1 MINRIIYY
9 SIHHKF
15 MVLLLL
21 AAIIGG
27 GLYSMRNINV
37 DSTPDITDN
46 QVQVITSSP
55 NLSTLDIEQF
65 VTYPVELAM
74 ANLPGVEDIRSVSR
88 FGLSVV
94 TVVFREDMGTY
105 LPRQLVK
112 EKLDEVE
119 EQIPEGF
126 GKPEMGPITTGL
138 GEIFQYTLHP
148 KDTTKYTPQ
157 ELRTMQDWVVKRQ
170 LSMIPGVVEVNSF
183 GGSIKQYEIA
193 LSSEQLNARHVTMR
207 EVFDALSKNNV
218 NTGGAYIEKEHMASF
233 IRGEGLVKNIDDIKQ
248 IVVKHEGGVPVL
260 ISDVAEDVRFGHQI
274 RYGAFTQDGHEAVGG
289 MILMLKG
296 ANSDKV
302 VTAVKARLQEVQKS
316 LPSDI
321 EIKPFLDRSNLI
333 ERTTSTIARNLIEGA
348 LIVIF
353 VLVLLMGSLR
363 GGIITASVIPLSLL
377 FAFILMYLFG
387 VSANLMSLGA
397 IDFGI
402 IVDGAVIIVEGIVHK
417 IEKAKGQDMN
427 RISYESATIMMHSA
441 FFGQL
446 IILIVFTPILFL
458 TGVSGKMFQPM
469 AYTFAFAVLG
479 ALILCLTYVPV
490 ASALLLHPTR
500 HEQSQLA
507 RLEKRLKQLS
517 EHIMQH
523 IQDTYTPLLRLSL
536 VHKRFVLGAAFGLF
550 VLSAIVFGRMGGEF
564 IPELDEGD
572 IAMQTFLRPGSS
584 LTETILRE
592 EEVERLLLE
601 QFPDEIKTV
610 CARIGVAD
618 IPTDPMGFDYTDSFI
633 ILEKDKSKWTKA
645 SSKEELI
652 ERMLEVLKTLPGLNY
667 SFSQPVALRFN
678 ELLTGVREDIAVK
691 VYGEDLDTLNIIG
704 EKMVNI
710 ISKID
715 GAEDVALERT
725 TGLPQIT
732 IRYDRQRL
740 ARYGLDID
748 KLNNYVSAAFA
759 GAKAG
764 VIFEGE
770 KRFDMV
776 IRLDQH
782 ERQSIDNIQNL
793 YVDLAGGSLIPLK
806 EVADI
811 SYEPGPMQISRDRAS
826 RRIYV
831 GVNVRGRDVQSLVDE
846 IQQAFNHQLSLPT
859 GYHITYGGEFQNLED
874 ARQRLTIVIPIALLL
889 IFVLL
894 YFALRSVRQALM
906 IYIAVPLATI
916 GGILAL
922 TLRGMPFSISAGVG
936 FIVLFGVAV
945 LNGLVLINRF
955 NALHQQGV
963 SNINERIITGTRE
976 RLRPILLTATAAMLG
991 FLPMAVSNSAGAEVQ
1006 RPLATVVIGGLFT
1019 ATVLTLI
1026 IIPILYA
1033 LEEKMSNTQMNK
1045 HIVTAMA
1052 VVVLLCLP
1060 TTMKAQQTISLEQ
1073 AQQMAIQNYPSIRA
1087 AHLNAKSQQALT
1099 KSAFDLGETEVS
1111 TGGEEIGK
1119 GNEATYTLIAV
1130 RQNLDILSIGT
1141 KKRFL
1146 HQQAKVAK
1154 AEAKVTERE
1163 LMREVGIDYANAIV
1177 AHQRMLVYERLDSV
1191 YRDFEQA
1198 AKLRYE
1204 TEATSKLEY
1213 INAQQQL
1220 RQAVLLLNEARLD
1233 EQMALQN
1240 LNRWLGQDANYEPA
1254 YDALQSLSANQQVS
1268 SDQHPNILLAQ
1279 ERVKLA
1285 EMQTKTDK
1293 ADYLPKFYLQG
1304 GTQKIGDKTGYWTY
1318 EVGISMPL
1326 FSTARSAKTQAG
1338 KLQQEAE
1345 KARQAHTQLQLSNEL
1360 KRLSNNNEKW
1370 QQQLQY
1376 YREMELPLAEEQ
1388 QRVAIESYRQGA
1400 IDYMAFI
1407 NNMKEVAKVQ
1417 LDYWNTYGEY
1427 LNNKMNLRYY

>member
-138 GEIFQYTLHP
+138 GEIFQYTLQP

-193 LSSEQLNARHVTMR
+193 LSSEQLNARHVTMQ

-260 ISDVAEDVRFGHQI
+260 INDVAEDVRFGHQV

-302 VTAVKARLQEVQKS
+302 VTAVKARMQEVQKS
-316 LPSDI
+316 LPADI

-353 VLVLLMGSLR
+353 VLVLLMGSIR
-363 GGIITASVIPLSLL
+363 GGIITASVIPLALL
-377 FAFILMYLFG
+377 FAFILMHLFG

-417 IEKAKGQDMN
+417 IEKAKGQDMDCV
-427 RISYESATIMMHSA
+427 SYESATTMMHSA

-490 ASALLLHPTR
+490 ASALLLRPTR
-500 HEQSQLA
+500 NEQSRLA
-507 RLEKRLKQLS
+507 RLEYRLKLLS
-517 EHIMQH
+517 EHVMQH
-523 IQDTYTPLLRLSL
+523 FQNAYTPLLRLSL
-536 VHKRFVLGAAFGLF
+536 VHKRLVLGAALGLF

-584 LTETILRE
+584 LTETIQRE

-601 QFPDEIKTV
+601 HFPDEIKTV

-652 ERMLEVLKTLPGLNY
+652 ERMLEVLNTLPGLNY

-725 TGLPQIT
+725 AGLPQIT

-748 KLNNYVSAAFA
+748 KLSNYVSAAFA

-776 IRLDQH
+776 IRLDQR

-793 YVDLAGGSLIPLK
+793 YVDLPGGSLIPLK

-874 ARQRLTIVIPIALLL
+874 ARQRLTIVMPVALLL

-922 TLRGMPFSISAGVG
+922 ALRGMPFSISAGVG

-955 NALHQQGV
+955 NSLHQQGV
-963 SNINERIITGTRE
+963 SNINERILKGTRE

-991 FLPMAVSNSAGAEVQ
+991 FLPMAVSSSAGAEVQ

-1026 IIPILYA
+1026 VIPILYA
-1033 LEEKMSNTQMNK
+1033 LEEKISNTKMNK

-1130 RQNLDILSIGT
+1130 RQNLDILSIDT
-1141 KKRFL
+1141 KKRYL
-1146 HQQAKVAK
+1146 HQQAKVAE
-1154 AEAKVTERE
+1154 AETKVTERE
-1163 LMREVGIDYANAIV
+1163 LMREVGIDYMNATV
-1177 AHQRMLVYERLDSV
+1177 AHQRTMVYQNLDSV
-1191 YRDFEQA
+1191 YRDFERA
-1198 AKLRYE
+1198 AKLRYD
-1204 TEATSKLEY
+1204 TEAATKLEY
-1213 INAQQQL
+1213 INAQQQS
-1220 RQAVLLLNEARLD
+1220 RQAALLLNEARLD

-1240 LNRWLGQDANYEPA
+1240 LNRWLGQDANYKPTYA
-1254 YDALQSLSANQQVS
+1254 ALQSLSASEQVS
-1268 SDQHPNILLAQ
+1268 PNLHPNIQLAQ
-1279 ERVKLA
+1279 EKVKLA
-1285 EMQTKTDK
+1285 ELQTKTDK

-1318 EVGISMPL
+1318 EVGVSMPL
-1326 FSTARSAKTQAG
+1326 FSTARSAKAKAG

-1345 KARQAHTQLQLSNEL
+1345 KAQQVHMQLQLSNEL

-1376 YREMELPLAEEQ
+1376 FREMKLPLAEEQ

-1407 NNMKEVAKVQ
+1407 NNMKEVAKVY
-1417 LDYWNTYGEY
+1417 LDYWNAYGEY